1 MYFKLREI
9 GITGNIF
16 NVIKNMYS
24 NTFFCI
30 KKNNFVTTPNK
41 NDKGV
46 KQGDSL
52 SPTLL
57 KKI

>member
-16 NVIKNMYS
+16 NVIRNMYS
-24 NTFFCI
+24 STFFCI
-30 KKNNFVTTPNK
+30 KKNNCVTTPIK
-41 NDKGV
+41 KDKGV
-46 KQGDSL
+46 KQGASL

-57 KKI
+57 KFF